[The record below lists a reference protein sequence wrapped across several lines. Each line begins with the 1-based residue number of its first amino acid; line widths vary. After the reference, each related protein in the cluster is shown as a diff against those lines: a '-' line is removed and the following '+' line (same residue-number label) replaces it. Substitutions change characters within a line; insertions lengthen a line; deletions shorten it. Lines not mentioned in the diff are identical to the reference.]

1 MRGGIDPGDLRFRP
15 RIIPVV
21 DVWNNFGSGDGNVSP
36 RGTVGPRRWAEGRLP
51 PRVGYM
57 SVSQLANSQL
67 GWSFHTLRG
76 GIDPGDLRFR
86 PRVVGGVEMWNDF

>member
-51 PRVGYM
+51 PRAGYM
-57 SVSQLANSQL
+57 SPSQSGITNGVGVSKPRGAVPTPATSVFVL
-67 GWSFHTLRG
+67 GL
-76 GIDPGDLRFR
+76 L
-86 PRVVGGVEMWNDF
+86 EL